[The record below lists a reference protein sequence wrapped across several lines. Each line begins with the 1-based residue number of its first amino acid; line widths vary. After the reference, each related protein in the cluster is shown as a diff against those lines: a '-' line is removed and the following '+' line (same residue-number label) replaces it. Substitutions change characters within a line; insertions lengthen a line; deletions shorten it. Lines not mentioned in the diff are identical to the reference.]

1 VKVKACE
8 LWDVIRTDRTA
19 QRRAAIA
26 AAVFV
31 VFLTWLSVWLLLVL
45 VYLVGASAV
54 LLRSE
59 LLRPAPGD
67 DDDWF

>member
-1 VKVKACE
+1 MKAKARG
-8 LWDVIRTDRTA
+8 LWEEIRTDRTA
-19 QRRAAIA
+19 QGRAAIA

-31 VFLTWLSVWLLLVL
+31 LVLAWLSVWLLLVL
-45 VYLVGASAV
+45 VYLVGATAV

>member
-1 VKVKACE
+1 MNAKARG

-19 QRRAAIA
+19 QGRAAIA
-26 AAVFV
+26 AAIFV
-31 VFLTWLSVWLLLVL
+31 LVLAWLSVWLLLVL
-45 VYLVGASAV
+45 VYLVGATAV